1 MVPPEGAGRRQRTGR
16 ATGWSGRSR
25 AARVGRVN
33 VLFVTLDQFRA
44 DCLSVAGHPVVSTPN
59 LDRLAASGVRFGSHH
74 GQAAPCAPG
83 RASLY
88 TGMYQMNHRVA
99 ANGSPLEDRF
109 DNVARLARR
118 AGYEPALFG
127 YTDQGVDPSV
137 VTDPSDP
144 RLDTYEGVLP
154 GFDPALHLDGHMVA
168 WLDWLESLGY
178 GTLKAVRA
186 LRTEPERPAEH
197 SASAFLT
204 DRLLDWID
212 HRDGPW
218 FAHASYLRPHPPYA
232 AAGHWS
238 TRYGR
243 DEVGEPLATDPGIHP
258 LVDMARTLPV
268 CAAPADP
275 GEMAHLRSQY
285 FGMVSEV
292 DDQFGR
298 LLDHLEATE
307 QDRDTLVIVT
317 ADHGEQLGDHGL
329 IQKLGFYE
337 SSYAIP
343 CIVRAPGRSGA
354 AGQVVDAFTEAVD
367 ILPTVA
373 ELLGQEAP
381 LQCDGASLVPFLD
394 GSPPSRWR
402 SATHWEY
409 DWRDMAMGE
418 HRTSGGADPRL
429 ERANLAVERTS
440 THAYVQFADGS
451 WLCFDLAADPGWRTT
466 TEDPAVVL
474 PLAQSML
481 IWRSTHLG
489 GNCTQLLLGPE
500 RRGLWPA
507 RHPA

>member
-1 MVPPEGAGRRQRTGR
+1 M
-16 ATGWSGRSR
+16 
-25 AARVGRVN
+25 N
-33 VLFVTLDQFRA
+33 VLLVTLDQFRA

-59 LDRLAASGVRFGSHH
+59 LDRLAASGARFDSHH

-99 ANGSPLEDRF
+99 ANGTPLEDRF

-118 AGYEPALFG
+118 AEYEPALFG
-127 YTDQGVDPSV
+127 YTDQGVDPSIV
-137 VTDPSDP
+137 ADPSDP

-154 GFDPALHLDGHMVA
+154 GFDAALLLDGRMAA
-168 WLDWLESLGY
+168 WLGWLESLGY

-204 DRLLDWID
+204 DRLLAWID
-212 HRDGPW
+212 RRDGPW

-238 TRYGR
+238 TRYR
-243 DEVGEPLATDPGIHP
+243 PDEVGEPLAPDPGIHP

-275 GEMAHLRSQY
+275 AEMAHLRSQY

-298 LLDHLEATE
+298 VLDHLEATG

-343 CIVRAPGRSGA
+343 CIVRAPGRSGT

-373 ELLGQEAP
+373 ELLGQEVP
-381 LQCDGASLVPFLD
+381 LQCDGTSLVPFLD
-394 GSPPSRWR
+394 GSRPSRWR

-451 WLCFDLAADPGWRTT
+451 WLCFDLSADPGWYTT

-481 IWRSTHLG
+481 TWRSTHLG